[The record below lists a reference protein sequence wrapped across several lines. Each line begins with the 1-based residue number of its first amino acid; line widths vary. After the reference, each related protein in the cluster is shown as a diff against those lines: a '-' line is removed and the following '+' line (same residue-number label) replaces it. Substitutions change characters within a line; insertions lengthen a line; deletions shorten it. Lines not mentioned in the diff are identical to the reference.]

1 MSSMNSFLSFVYI
14 FTLIHYI
21 WMFRFD
27 QRKSV
32 VPSNYA
38 KISTLVQ
45 EEILYNNVLIAT
57 SNDEAIEEAKHDQA
71 SDKVAILLIK

>member
-27 QRKSV
+27 QRKSG